1 MSLGSNL
8 QYLRRLSK
16 NMTQEALA
24 EKLGV
29 SRQTISKWEMDTAL
43 PEIDK
48 AIELCRIFNCSL
60 DNLFREEMDKRSDA
74 YSNIRV
80 EEVEEFSY
88 VTYTVI
94 STDPEGDSLEHI
106 YKIAKEN
113 GVENLEGLE
122 IKAQPKHRYAAIHMD
137 RPFDN
142 PFVTIPGAYQTLDY
156 YMRVNG
162 LVHNDEGVIPCFETD
177 GESMDIY
184 IACE

>member
-1 MSLGSNL
+1 M
-8 QYLRRLSK
+8 
-16 NMTQEALA
+16 
-24 EKLGV
+24 
-29 SRQTISKWEMDTAL
+29 
-43 PEIDK
+43 
-48 AIELCRIFNCSL
+48 
-60 DNLFREEMDKRSDA
+60 
-74 YSNIRV
+74 
-80 EEVEEFSY
+80 
-88 VTYTVI
+88 
-94 STDPEGDSLEHI
+94 
-106 YKIAKEN
+106 
-113 GVENLEGLE
+113 ENLEGLE